1 MEHNLSNMQA
11 VKNIQVWCEEQTVI
25 NMGIKKY
32 IIKR

>member
-11 VKNIQVWCEEQTVI
+11 VRNIQMCCEEQTII